1 VQGLID
7 QGRYKAALAYLD
19 QYAVSE
25 KGNAQY
31 LALRGE
37 ALLGTDQYDAATA
50 TFTELAGTE
59 RAAEGYAGLGRV
71 AAAKGDWKE
80 AAEHFGNAVA
90 ARPASAEYLN
100 NLGYARLHLGTDA
113 LKQAEFNLRQAYE
126 LSPASV
132 SIRNNLV
139 LVLMMSGKKTDAQQL
154 LNSIA
159 TRKERMAVRDFA
171 LHWVAQQEKQQ
182 AMN

>member
-1 VQGLID
+1 M
-7 QGRYKAALAYLD
+7 
-19 QYAVSE
+19 
-25 KGNAQY
+25 
-31 LALRGE
+31 
-37 ALLGTDQYDAATA
+37 
-50 TFTELAGTE
+50 
-59 RAAEGYAGLGRV
+59 
-71 AAAKGDWKE
+71 
-80 AAEHFGNAVA
+80 
-90 ARPASAEYLN
+90 N
-100 NLGYARLHLGTDA
+100 NLGYARLHLGADA